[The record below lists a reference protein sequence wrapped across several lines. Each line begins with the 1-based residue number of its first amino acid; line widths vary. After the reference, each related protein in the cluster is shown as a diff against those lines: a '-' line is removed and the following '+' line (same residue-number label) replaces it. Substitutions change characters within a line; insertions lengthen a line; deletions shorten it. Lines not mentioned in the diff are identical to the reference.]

1 MDEAISSTKRE
12 RALWGTRPLY
22 DFTDAQPPRG
32 VRTNG
37 LIRYSFSSKLGLS
50 KGQRQQ
56 EKKPSTALQRLQR
69 LGRISSEIEK
79 ERKETKDLV
88 VGIEEVSTSL
98 GVPYKV
104 SSIANCRGFCL
115 CTLIC
120 TERVHAFFTCVQS
133 CNLLANYS
141 SDGYVVPWLR
151 HPGL

>member
-1 MDEAISSTKRE
+1 MRLFLAPSENGHFGEPVPCMISPMHSR
-12 RALWGTRPLY
+12 RVALP
-22 DFTDAQPPRG
+22 
-32 VRTNG
+32 TNG
-37 LIRYSFSSKLGLS
+37 LIRYSFSSKLGLN
-50 KGQRQQ
+50 KEQRQQ

-104 SSIANCRGFCL
+104 SSIANCRGICL
-115 CTLIC
+115 CALIC
-120 TERVHAFFTCVQS
+120 TEHFFTCVQS
-133 CNLLANYS
+133 CNLLANFS

-151 HPGL
+151 HPGPCLI